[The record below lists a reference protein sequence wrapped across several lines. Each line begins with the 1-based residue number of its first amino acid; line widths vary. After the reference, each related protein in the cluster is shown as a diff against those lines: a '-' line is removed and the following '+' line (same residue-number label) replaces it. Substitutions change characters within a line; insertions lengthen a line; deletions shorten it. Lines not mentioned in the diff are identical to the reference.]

1 MKKNRQFNLKE
12 ILTTQFGFTSVDI
25 DRYQTILND
34 QSKIETLK
42 NSVLY
47 VLSKP
52 QFFKT
57 QEHKRNT
64 LLKKCR
70 ELAYEVNMH
79 NTTSISDFIQ
89 KNLRNNNQNK

>member
-1 MKKNRQFNLKE
+1 MQNNRQFNLQE
-12 ILTTQFGFTSVDI
+12 VLTTQFGFTSIDI
-25 DRYQTILND
+25 DRYQTLLND

-42 NSVLY
+42 SSVSY

-64 LLKKCR
+64 LLKKCK
-70 ELAYEVNMH
+70 ELAYEVNTH
-79 NTTSISDFIQ
+79 NTTSIGDFIQ
-89 KNLRNNNQNK
+89 KKFNKYQPK

>member
-1 MKKNRQFNLKE
+1 MKKNRQFNLQE
-12 ILTTQFGFTSVDI
+12 VLTTQFGFTSIDI

-42 NSVLY
+42 SSVCY
-47 VLSKP
+47 VLSKS

-57 QEHKRNT
+57 PEHKRNT

-70 ELAYEVNMH
+70 ELAYEVNTH
-79 NTTSISDFIQ
+79 NTTTIKDFIN
-89 KNLRNNNQNK
+89 KNFNK